1 VEVRVEE
8 ELLMNTTKKAFLL
21 NIANKQHFI
30 NILADKLQKQGIDVT
45 KCSADADYDIVKVA
59 LEYAVISNT
68 VVIGED
74 TDLLVL
80 LSHYYR
86 STGNSVH
93 LESESRKKQSQLI
106 YSNYSRNLEKTYA
119 RTYYSYMHSSV
130 ATQFQNQ
137 VVLVKRFHLY
147 SLRSQSAFV
156 NLWL

>member
-1 VEVRVEE
+1 MEE
-8 ELLMNTTKKAFLL
+8 ELLMNTTKRAFLL

-59 LEYAVISNT
+59 LEYAVITNT

-80 LSHYYR
+80 LCHYYR

-93 LESESRKKQSQLI
+93 LESESRKKTKSVNILKLQQKLGENICQNILFLHAFLGCDTVSKP
-106 YSNYSRNLEKTYA
+106 SGVGKTI
-119 RTYYSYMHSSV
+119 
-130 ATQFQNQ
+130 
-137 VVLVKRFHLY
+137 
-147 SLRSQSAFV
+147 
-156 NLWL
+156 